1 MTIDINKTIKHFV
14 DVSLAFSPHPLT
26 GDISVLRDERAIN
39 ASLKNCVMVIVGEK
53 PFNRD
58 FGSQVNNLLFEM
70 CDDATAS
77 ELEEEIRRSIV
88 YNEPRVNLKDVTVK
102 ALPEQ
107 NEFQI
112 EVVYVIIGLDRT
124 FTFETI
130 LVPTR

>member
-1 MTIDINKTIKHFV
+1 
-14 DVSLAFSPHPLT
+14 
-26 GDISVLRDERAIN
+26 
-39 ASLKNCVMVIVGEK
+39 
-53 PFNRD
+53 
-58 FGSQVNNLLFEM
+58 M

-88 YNEPRVNLKDVTVK
+88 YNEPRVNLRDVTVK
-102 ALPEQ
+102 ALSEQ

>member
-112 EVVYVIIGLDRT
+112 EVMYVIIGLDRT